1 MNRTD
6 AAALITTYT
15 APEGMLP
22 IGSVVAYE
30 DTCNAYR
37 RATVIGYSVGRFGTT
52 AIVERERWTNEEPEE
67 FATVSADTIANAPHD
82 RGLAGWSI
90 VLDLR

>member
-1 MNRTD
+1 MTRDD
-6 AAALITTYT
+6 ATALITTYT
-15 APEGMLP
+15 APEGALP
-22 IGSVVAYE
+22 VGSVVAYE

-67 FATVSADTIANAPHD
+67 FATVSADTIARAPHD
-82 RGLAGWSI
+82 RGFAGWSI